1 MKSHASARCI
11 HTAALSSIFII
22 VCSPGSRTLVIWNGP
37 SCPLATLD
45 GASHP
50 QRTVQIRVATPAS
63 LPSFRASDADRA
75 QRGVLDREVLDGGF
89 YLLQGGDELHSH
101 RGGTMLCTCS
111 QEGDKLPP
119 CQCVHCAVHI
129 CNEVTCHL
137 LAVKVRRVIPV
148 GEELTSHL
156 LTEKVQHVIHA
167 HDEVTSYLLAH
178 TVMRMTDIWHIS
190 TYINTIYQTTKH
202 PFPIYQTLVYINP
215 IYQFLHVSS
224 YIKHIYYIYQTS

>member
-1 MKSHASARCI
+1 MKSHASAQCI

-22 VCSPGSRTLVIWNGP
+22 VCSPGSRNLVIWNGP

-50 QRTVQIRVATPAS
+50 QRIVQIRVATPAS

-75 QRGVLDREVLDGGF
+75 QRGVLNREVLDGGF

-101 RGGTMLCTCS
+101 QGGTMRCTCP

-129 CNEVTCHL
+129 CKEVTCHL
-137 LAVKVRRVIPV
+137 LAVKVRRIIPV

-167 HDEVTSYLLAH
+167 HDEVTSYLLAQEDAVFARRWH
-178 TVMRMTDIWHIS
+178 VNSSTRMYNMLYLMTRR
-190 TYINTIYQTTKH
+190 
-202 PFPIYQTLVYINP
+202 
-215 IYQFLHVSS
+215 
-224 YIKHIYYIYQTS
+224 